1 MCDSGSHP
9 LVGNHFCNDE
19 TNNVN
24 CSYDGGDCCSPSINY
39 DYCSNC
45 TCYFLESCA
54 IGSHPLIGDGYCN
67 DETNI
72 EDCSFDGGDCCGSY
86 VSFDLCSE
94 CTCYGKC
101 FSKPLSSMYIYKHR
115 VYLLSEFPK
124 EPNQVHTTEP
134 SFLLWSSLRFEVS
147 NNCKSKLKKQISY
160 GRRNF

>member
-1 MCDSGSHP
+1 MINSEYCTHCTCYHKEMCDSGSHP

-86 VSFDLCSE
+86 VNFEFCLE
-94 CTCYGKC
+94 CTCYGKD
-101 FSKPLSSMYIYKHR
+101 FSNPFSSRYSNK
-115 VYLLSEFPK
+115 K
-124 EPNQVHTTEP
+124 
-134 SFLLWSSLRFEVS
+134 FLNF
-147 NNCKSKLKKQISY
+147 LKAPILY
-160 GRRNF
+160 HANGPI